1 MLRLMPFCI
10 FYSAILFSRLNQMR
24 IVLPSTPTQFNFPF
38 RVIGRAGRYDTI
50 SDCEFL
56 SNSRI
61 VCVDRQTARL
71 YLIEFDLS
79 GNTHRIVNS
88 VTAICDGQPQNF
100 ELIALRK
107 NETSTTVYSVSYQNT
122 LFTCELEGDTFRN
135 LRTQVVRPED
145 SYHGVIVSGPETVIV
160 TNMRQPSITEFN
172 TRTGAQTTVAC
183 DGGQRIKDATLIDAD
198 HIITISSDNGPING
212 NRRSDGSVTPHNR
225 PYDSHVLVYD
235 RRTATRLSR
244 LVLPA
249 TQVDGCIYHA
259 PYCFVTC
266 TDLSGTGSILRCKV
280 ESDYSLTEQV
290 HIPCA
295 SFPHGLA
302 IHGDLFA
309 YTSYG
314 ESALYILPLSYLDP
328 RP

>member
-1 MLRLMPFCI
+1 
-10 FYSAILFSRLNQMR
+10 MR
-24 IVLPSTPTQFNFPF
+24 IVLPSLPSLFNASLK
-38 RVIGRAGRYDTI
+38 VIGSVGRYDTVG
-50 SDCEFL
+50 DCEFL
-56 SNSRI
+56 SNNRI
-61 VCVDRQTARL
+61 LCVDRQMASL

-88 VTAICDGQPQNF
+88 VTAICDGQPQHF

-107 NETSTTVYSVSYQNT
+107 HETSTTIHSISYKNT
-122 LFTCELEGDTFRN
+122 LFTCDLEGDTFRN
-135 LRTQVVRPED
+135 LRTQVVRPGD
-145 SYHGVIVSGPETVIV
+145 LYHGVVVSGPESVIV
-160 TNMRQPSITEFN
+160 TNMRQPTITEFN
-172 TRTGAQTTVAC
+172 TRTGAQTTMFC
-183 DGGQRIKDATLIDAD
+183 DGGQRLKDAAPIDTD
-198 HIITISSDNGPING
+198 HIIVVSSDFGPIDCT
-212 NRRSDGSVTPHNR
+212 RRPDGSVTPHNR

-235 RRTATRLSR
+235 RRTAMRIAR

-249 TQVDGCIYHA
+249 TQVDACIYQA

-266 TDLSGTGSILRCKV
+266 TDQTGTGTILRCKV
-280 ESDYSLTEQV
+280 EPDFSLSEPV

-314 ESALYILPLSYLDP
+314 ESALYIHPLTFIISSP
-328 RP
+328 A